1 MAQGLAVELPLH
13 IDSADGAY
21 SLHKNIEDVAKQNLK
36 MIVLT
41 SPGERVMEPNFGV
54 GIRSYLFAQNTPS
67 TINTIRTRI
76 ANQVKTYLPY
86 IQITDLRVE
95 NRPVSPG
102 SSDIDKT
109 FLSVGITFNV
119 PSANVASDL
128 TIPIEI

>member
-13 IDSADGAY
+13 IDPTDGAY
-21 SLHKNIEDVAKQNLK
+21 GLHKNIEDVAKQNLK

-54 GIRSYLFAQNTPS
+54 GIRSYLFDQNTPS
-67 TINTIRTRI
+67 TISIIRTRI
-76 ANQVKTYLPY
+76 DNQVKTYLPY
-86 IQITDLRVE
+86 IQISDLRVE
-95 NRPVSPG
+95 NRPASPG

-128 TIPIEI
+128 SIPIEI